1 MNIKTICL
9 AVTSFVC
16 VALFA
21 AFETP
26 QQAINASRKAIQSK
40 NYAEAH
46 KNLTEGYKLAVN
58 PTERILVLNQ
68 HANLY
73 AMQRDWKNAEKMI
86 MMIINDKAAVP
97 AQKASAWL
105 TIARFKENQRK
116 YEEAVEA
123 YQASLELHK
132 EGNQVQE
139 ALNKCGL
146 ALIRIK
152 DYTAAIE
159 CFKQVP
165 SIPNKDARR
174 SMTLKMASFQNIA
187 TAYIAM
193 KQYQNAIKTLDDAA
207 KLPDFKDAKSQK
219 AIQNTIVR
227 IYDSQISE
235 AIRFK
240 RFDDAEASLNLLKK
254 NYPASNIIAKKEIA
268 ILTGRAALAA
278 RKRDYAAA
286 ESYYKKA
293 LTVKGAEANQLRSV
307 YNDMA
312 NFYFRF
318 NKKSE
323 AEKAMQ
329 AMIALPCK
337 TAEEQYQTNFLRS
350 RFLSLNKNFDEA
362 IKIMEETAKLKGLTP
377 ARVASCY
384 GNICSLYFNKNDYER
399 AREYYKK
406 AKSVPNGN
414 WKYEYLRKKLGFQN

>member
-9 AVTSFVC
+9 AVTSFAC

-132 EGNQVQE
+132 EGNQAQE
-139 ALNKCGL
+139 ALNKCGM
-146 ALIRIK
+146 ALIRLK

-227 IYDSQISE
+227 IY
-235 AIRFK
+235 
-240 RFDDAEASLNLLKK
+240 
-254 NYPASNIIAKKEIA
+254 
-268 ILTGRAALAA
+268 
-278 RKRDYAAA
+278 
-286 ESYYKKA
+286 
-293 LTVKGAEANQLRSV
+293 V
-307 YNDMA
+307 
-312 NFYFRF
+312 
-318 NKKSE
+318 
-323 AEKAMQ
+323 
-329 AMIALPCK
+329 
-337 TAEEQYQTNFLRS
+337 
-350 RFLSLNKNFDEA
+350 
-362 IKIMEETAKLKGLTP
+362 
-377 ARVASCY
+377 
-384 GNICSLYFNKNDYER
+384 
-399 AREYYKK
+399 
-406 AKSVPNGN
+406 
-414 WKYEYLRKKLGFQN
+414 LG